1 MNDKKIT
8 ITIPRDPAKGVSIA
22 VEGHAG
28 PCCQGLTK
36 AIETALGVTTGDS
49 QTQEFNQVEQQQQQQ
64 QQTGW

>member
-22 VEGHAG
+22 VEGQAG
-28 PCCQGLTK
+28 PGCQGLTK
-36 AIETALGVTTGDS
+36 AIENALGVTTGDT
-49 QTQEFNQVEQQQQQQ
+49 QTQEFDQVAQRQQQQ